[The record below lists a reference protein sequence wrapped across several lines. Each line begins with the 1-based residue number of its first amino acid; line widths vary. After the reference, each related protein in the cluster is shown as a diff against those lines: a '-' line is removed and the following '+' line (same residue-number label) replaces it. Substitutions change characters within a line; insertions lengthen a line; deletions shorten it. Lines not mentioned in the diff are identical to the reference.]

1 MTYARLTQ
9 DLQSVEV
16 WDAISDES
24 YAALVAANN
33 SKALRHRAQAIDAA
47 PSLTATQAAEFGG
60 YVVEPNMVRH
70 TWRVRDLNAAEIDRQ
85 ADAGELAT
93 LQQAVAALKAGAGTA
108 AERLVRIERVC
119 VWLLKQA
126 AKRGVV

>member
-9 DLQSVEV
+9 DLQSVEA
-16 WDAISDES
+16 WDALSDEM

-33 SKALRHRAQAIDAA
+33 PKALRHRLQSVDAL
-47 PSLTATQAAEFGG
+47 PTLTATQAVDFGG
-60 YVVEPNMVRH
+60 YVVEPDKVRK
-70 TWRVRDLNAAEIDRQ
+70 TWQARELSAAEVDRQ
-85 ADAGELAT
+85 TDANELAL
-93 LQQAVAALKAGAGTA
+93 LQQVVSALKAGTGTA
-108 AERLVRIERVC
+108 GERLVRVERVC

>member
-9 DLQSVEV
+9 DLQSVEA
-16 WDAISDES
+16 WDALSDEM
-24 YAALVAANN
+24 YAALVSADNP
-33 SKALRHRAQAIDAA
+33 KALRHRLQVVDAQ
-47 PSLTATQAAEFGG
+47 PTMTSTQVAEFGG
-60 YVVEPNMVRH
+60 YVVESD
-70 TWRVRDLNAAEIDRQ
+70 RVRKTWKTRELGAAELDRQ
-85 ADAGELAT
+85 TDANELAQ
-93 LQQAVAALKAGAGTA
+93 LQQIVAALKSGTGTA